1 MPRRETTVKKA
12 WFRSNGLLALP
23 VSWEAWAI
31 TVGLA
36 LFCIQVFIAVDR
48 HSHSVSDTFYGV
60 FPYFGVT
67 FLFHQ
72 WLGGRR
78 GAA

>member
-1 MPRRETTVKKA
+1 MKNP
-12 WFRSNGLLALP
+12 WFRSRGVLALP
-23 VSWEAWAI
+23 VSWEGWAI
-31 TVGLA
+31 TAVLA
-36 LFCIQVFIAVDR
+36 LFCVQVFLAVDR
-48 HSHSVSDTFYGV
+48 QSHSVSDTLYGV

-78 GAA
+78 GET